1 MTKRAETCRKRGAL
15 MSVLATPL
23 RVAAYV
29 AAMSALAD
37 DVGSVTSWADDAI
50 AVYADVGEFR
60 IAAEPDSVSLR
71 CSPDW
76 CTGTNVMGATYTLK
90 AVTYPDTANA
100 ATSTVPALVSS
111 AECDVPYS
119 GSGYVRFLLSAE
131 VGGEPVG
138 KTLAS
143 DVSFGVKSS
152 LSSAVAYDNR
162 ESSLQEV
169 VKGGGAVNLE
179 YDTFWAEG
187 TASVEIYKVMLA
199 GKGGAPTVTNS
210 VFSDTAEA
218 SGAAPLGGLDVGWWR
233 LLCRLKGAS
242 GETLLE
248 CATGDFR
255 KPGGMV
261 VIVQ

>member
-1 MTKRAETCRKRGAL
+1 MTKRAGTCRRNGG
-15 MSVLATPL
+15 VLTRLLPL
-23 RVAAYV
+23 SLCVAVCVARAY
-29 AAMSALAD
+29 AD
-37 DVGSVTSWADDAI
+37 DAGSVTSWADDAI

-60 IAAEPDSVSLR
+60 VAASSDSVSLR

-90 AVTYPDTANA
+90 AVSDPGTANA
-100 ATSTVPALVSS
+100 VTSTVPTLASSGEGDVS
-111 AECDVPYS
+111 YS

-138 KTLAS
+138 ETLAS

-162 ESSLQEV
+162 ENSLQEA

-179 YDTFWAEG
+179 YDTFWVEG
-187 TASVEIYKVMLA
+187 TSSVEMYKVMLA

-210 VFSDTAEA
+210 VFSDMAEA
-218 SGAAPLGGLDVGWWR
+218 SGAAPLGGLDIGWWR

-248 CATGDFR
+248 YETEDFR

-261 VIVQ
+261 LIVQ

>member
-1 MTKRAETCRKRGAL
+1 MRILTA
-15 MSVLATPL
+15 PL
-23 RVAAYV
+23 CMAAC
-29 AAMSALAD
+29 AASLSACAD
-37 DVGSVTSWADDAI
+37 DAVAVTSWADDAI

-60 IAAEPDSVSLR
+60 VAASSDSVSLR

-76 CTGTNVMGATYTLK
+76 CTGTNVVGATYTLK
-90 AVTYPDTANA
+90 AVTDPDTANA
-100 ATSTVPALVSS
+100 VTSTVPTLVSS
-111 AECDVPYS
+111 GEGDVPYS

-162 ESSLQEV
+162 ESSLQEI

-187 TASVEIYKVMLA
+187 AASVEMYKVMLA
-199 GKGGAPTVTNS
+199 GKGGASTVTNS

-218 SGAAPLGGLDVGWWR
+218 SGAAPLGGLDIGWWR

-248 CATGDFR
+248 YETDDIR

-261 VIVQ
+261 FVVQ